1 MHYIATNQVQYLN
14 DRHELL
20 AIICMQINVL
30 VCVISAVS
38 CNLIV
43 NGFLNNIKNNKKIA
57 NLCLSYNI
65 ASWPVHQSNT
75 PSSWSSRRTAVTEK
89 WDTLSRDSREV

>member
-43 NGFLNNIKNNKKIA
+43 NGFLNNIKKNKKIV
-57 NLCLSYNI
+57 NLHLSYKI
-65 ASWPVHQSNT
+65 ALWPFHQSNT
-75 PSSWSSRRTAVTEK
+75 QLEF
-89 WDTLSRDSREV
+89 